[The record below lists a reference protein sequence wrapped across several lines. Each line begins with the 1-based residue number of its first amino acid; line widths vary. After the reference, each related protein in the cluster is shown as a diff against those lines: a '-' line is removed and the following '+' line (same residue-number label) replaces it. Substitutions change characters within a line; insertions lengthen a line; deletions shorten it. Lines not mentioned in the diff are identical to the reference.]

1 MTDKITAKRVPVRS
15 RMNMLPKHFGIKH
28 MVRVE
33 NAIYD
38 FLRALSEDYSGG
50 FWQFYELSNGGFYMA
65 PDESYHPKVGR
76 ARAQVKKLRV
86 RVAGN
91 GYEGE
96 MSADAAGIVACLFA
110 FSHLSFR
117 LESEAIG
124 EHYQRLREFALD
136 HPEASAIMSAID

>member
-1 MTDKITAKRVPVRS
+1 MSDKVTAKRVPVRS
-15 RMNMLPKHFGIKH
+15 RLNTLPKHFGRN
-28 MVRVE
+28 MLRVE

-65 PDESYHPKVGR
+65 PAASFHAKVGR
-76 ARAQVKKLRV
+76 AKAVEKKLRI

-96 MSADAAGIVACLFA
+96 VSADAAGIIACLFA

-117 LESEAIG
+117 LESETLSN
-124 EHYQRLREFALD
+124 HYQWLRDFALD

>member
-1 MTDKITAKRVPVRS
+1 MTDKITAKRVPMRS
-15 RMNMLPKHFGIKH
+15 RLNTLPRHFGIKH
-28 MVRVE
+28 MLRVE
-33 NAIYD
+33 SAIYD
-38 FLRALSEDYSGG
+38 VLWTMPPDYSDGV
-50 FWQFYELSNGGFYMA
+50 WQFYELSNGGFYMA
-65 PDESYHPKVGR
+65 PDESYYPKVGR

-117 LESEAIG
+117 LESETIG
-124 EHYQRLREFALD
+124 EHYQKLREFALD

>member
-1 MTDKITAKRVPVRS
+1 MSDKVTAKRVPVRS
-15 RMNMLPKHFGIKH
+15 RLNTLPKHFGAH
-28 MVRVE
+28 MLRVE
-33 NAIYD
+33 NAVYD

-65 PDESYHPKVGR
+65 PAPSFHAKVGR
-76 ARAQVKKLRV
+76 AKAAEKKLRIK
-86 RVAGN
+86 VAGN

-117 LESEAIG
+117 LESETLG
-124 EHYQRLREFALD
+124 NHYQWLRDFALD